1 MSEPTV
7 ETFRVLAA
15 NQGIVAL
22 SDERLAQA
30 AEAHA
35 SFRPD
40 LEALR
45 AVPFTFLADVVEPD
59 SALRWLE
66 QAPHGMPR
74 RASDVEVPS

>member
-7 ETFRVLAA
+7 TVDTLRVLAA
-15 NQGIVAL
+15 NQGVTAL
-22 SDERLAQA
+22 GEARLAQA

-35 SFRPD
+35 SFRPE
-40 LEALR
+40 LQALR

-66 QAPHGMPR
+66 SEGV
-74 RASDVEVPS
+74 RA